1 MQLAR
6 GVDGRR
12 KGLELMSVDF
22 YVAWAVAVAGLD
34 VTYSIV
40 MWEAKRRR
48 FMAGLVSLFVFQVA
62 VLACISIATGKS

>member
-1 MQLAR
+1 
-6 GVDGRR
+6 
-12 KGLELMSVDF
+12 MSVDF